1 MGKKLF
7 SIIFI
12 LSLTFSLSG
21 CYKYDLD
28 ISINEQDLING
39 TLIDALLIDE
49 GLETTDEPNSQIIS
63 IKGVTVEPYNQNNY
77 KGHLY
82 KFVNVPLVN
91 FNKVLELPKYNLL
104 ELNGLGILLQN
115 LYSEDQELNAAKKAT
130 DDAEKAQIEKNR
142 VAEEAAAAK
151 EKGGGKQ
158 NLTSQKQK
166 NLVKEQKNF
175 SIQRVKDKLI
185 VSGEINMTTKDQLLS
200 EAFKDAQVKISIQ
213 FPKKPSKSSGQ
224 IVNKQIVWQG
234 VPSKNIKATAQATT
248 KLAPFKNCK
257 DLNAVFDFG
266 VAKNN
271 TKNKKI
277 DKGIRPFVND
287 VYYETNKFLD
297 KDKDSIVCE
306 KN

>member
-1 MGKKLF
+1 MRKKIF
-7 SIIFI
+7 SIIVI
-12 LSLTFSLSG
+12 LSLTFTLSG

-28 ISINEQDLING
+28 ISVNEQDLING

-77 KGHLY
+77 QGHLY

-91 FNKVLELPKYNLL
+91 FNKVLELPRYNLL

-115 LYSEDQELNAAKKAT
+115 LYSDDQTVDAAKKAT
-130 DDAEKAQIEKNR
+130 DEANKTQIEKNR
-142 VAEEAAAAK
+142 AAEEAMAAK
-151 EKGGGKQ
+151 EKGGGK
-158 NLTSQKQK
+158 NLTAQKQR

-175 SIQRVKDKLI
+175 SIERVKDKLI
-185 VSGEINMTTKDQLLS
+185 VSGEINMTTKDKLLS
-200 EAFKDAQVKISIQ
+200 EAFKDAQVRISIQ
-213 FPKKPSKSSGQ
+213 FPKKPSKSTGQ
-224 IVNKQIVWQG
+224 IDNKRIFWEG
-234 VPSKNIKATAQATT
+234 VPSKNIKVTAQAST
-248 KLAPFKNCK
+248 KLTPFKSCK
-257 DLNAVFDFG
+257 DLTAVFDFG

-277 DKGIRPFVND
+277 DIAKRPFVNEL
-287 VYYETNKFLD
+287 YYETNKFLD

>member
-7 SIIFI
+7 SIIVI

-21 CYKYDLD
+21 CYKYDLE
-28 ISINEQDLING
+28 ISVNEQDLING

-77 KGHLY
+77 QGHLY

-91 FNKVLELPKYNLL
+91 FNKVLELPRYNLL

-115 LYSEDQELNAAKKAT
+115 LYSDDQAVDAAKKAT
-130 DDAEKAQIEKNR
+130 DEAAKKQIEKNR
-142 VAEEAAAAK
+142 AAEEATAAK
-151 EKGGGKQ
+151 EKGGGK
-158 NLTSQKQK
+158 NLTAQKQK
-166 NLVKEQKNF
+166 NLVKQQKNF
-175 SIQRVKDKLI
+175 SIERVKDKLI
-185 VSGEINMTTKDQLLS
+185 VSGEINMTTKDKLLS
-200 EAFKDAQVKISIQ
+200 EAFKDAQVRISIQ
-213 FPKKPSKSSGQ
+213 FPKKPSKSTGQ
-224 IVNKQIVWQG
+224 IDNKRIVWEG
-234 VPSKNIKATAQATT
+234 VPSKNIKVTAQATT
-248 KLAPFKNCK
+248 KLTPFNNCK
-257 DLNAVFDFG
+257 DLNAVFNFG

-271 TKNKKI
+271 TKNKKLDI
-277 DKGIRPFVND
+277 AIRPFVNEL
-287 VYYETNKFLD
+287 YYETNKFLD